1 MKHPR
6 LHLEVEQE
14 NACRSQTI
22 VIAFFLL
29 TSQPNTLCGLAWS
42 SIPPTFTLENPHSSN
57 AVMKR
62 SADLDKADNGRTQKR
77 PKSSQACSSCRK
89 HKTRCE
95 LIDDLSVGPYRCHRC
110 KVLNVS
116 CSFESSDLAPPI
128 HESSPTP
135 QPRTVSQTHEPI
147 RHEPPRIPARDIP
160 RDSRASPATIKDGCH
175 LDQQIKPEDLLPVP
189 PHAPWGF
196 EKVPGGF
203 DWTATPMLAMQKLTI
218 RTPGG
223 EEPFVSDISAKLANI
238 ISPERIKTLLNMCV
252 L

>member
-1 MKHPR
+1 
-6 LHLEVEQE
+6 
-14 NACRSQTI
+14 
-22 VIAFFLL
+22 
-29 TSQPNTLCGLAWS
+29 
-42 SIPPTFTLENPHSSN
+42 
-57 AVMKR
+57 MKR
-62 SADLDKADNGRTQKR
+62 SADSDKPDNGRTQKR
-77 PKSSQACSSCRK
+77 SKSSQACSSCRK

-116 CSFESSDLAPPI
+116 CSFESSDFAPPI
-128 HESSPTP
+128 HEPSPTP
-135 QPRTVSQTHEPI
+135 QSRTVSQTHEPI
-147 RHEPPRIPARDIP
+147 RHEPARIPP
-160 RDSRASPATIKDGCH
+160 RDSPSSPATTKEGSR

-189 PHAPWGF
+189 PHVPWGF

-223 EEPFVSDISAKLANI
+223 EEPFVSDISAKLTNI

-252 L
+252 LNITPLLTYLVADRLPS

>member
-1 MKHPR
+1 
-6 LHLEVEQE
+6 
-14 NACRSQTI
+14 
-22 VIAFFLL
+22 
-29 TSQPNTLCGLAWS
+29 
-42 SIPPTFTLENPHSSN
+42 
-57 AVMKR
+57 MKR
-62 SADLDKADNGRTQKR
+62 SAEPDNGRTQKR

-95 LIDDLSVGPYRCHRC
+95 LIDDLSVAPYRCHRC

-116 CSFESSDLAPPI
+116 CSFESSDFVPPI
-128 HESSPTP
+128 HERPSPTP
-135 QPRTVSQTHEPI
+135 QPRTVSQTHEPA
-147 RHEPPRIPARDIP
+147 RIPP
-160 RDSRASPATIKDGCH
+160 RDSPRDSHASPAAIKEGSH

-189 PHAPWGF
+189 AHVPWGL

-238 ISPERIKTLLNMCV
+238 ISPERMKTLLSMRVFTIAYV
-252 L
+252 LSG

>member
-1 MKHPR
+1 
-6 LHLEVEQE
+6 
-14 NACRSQTI
+14 
-22 VIAFFLL
+22 
-29 TSQPNTLCGLAWS
+29 
-42 SIPPTFTLENPHSSN
+42 
-57 AVMKR
+57 MKR
-62 SADLDKADNGRTQKR
+62 SAEPSGSDNSRTQKR

-116 CSFESSDLAPPI
+116 CSFESSDFAPPI
-128 HESSPTP
+128 HEPSPAP
-135 QPRTVSQTHEPI
+135 QSRTVSQTLEPP
-147 RHEPPRIPARDIP
+147 RHEPARIPP
-160 RDSRASPATIKDGCH
+160 RDSPRDSHASPATIKEGSH
-175 LDQQIKPEDLLPVP
+175 LDQQIKPEDLVPVP

-223 EEPFVSDISAKLANI
+223 EEPFVNDINAKLANI
-238 ISPERIKTLLNMCV
+238 ISQERIKTLLSMCV
-252 L
+252 SNITSVGACLVANRLLFQI